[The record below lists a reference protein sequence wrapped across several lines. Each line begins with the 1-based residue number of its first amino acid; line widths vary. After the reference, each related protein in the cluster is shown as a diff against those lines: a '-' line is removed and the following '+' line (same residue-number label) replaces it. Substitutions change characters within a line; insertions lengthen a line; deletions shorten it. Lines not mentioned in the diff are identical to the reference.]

1 MSRDPKTGE
10 PAPVPVRM
18 SIRPNTSD
26 GAVTTPPRPS
36 PPVAESSTLAASA
49 TSGAER
55 RVAHRF
61 KIFHPGQWRHAD
73 THLRL
78 HLLDIST
85 TGARA
90 FAKAPP
96 EVGTNIFIE
105 CGVPLGVARVS
116 WLRGSSFGV
125 QFRISLS
132 LDTIDAVADTN
143 FGLKGK
149 LKRLP
154 VAR

>member
-1 MSRDPKTGE
+1 MSRDAKTGE
-10 PAPVPVRM
+10 AAPVSVRV
-18 SIRPNTSD
+18 ST
-26 GAVTTPPRPS
+26 G
-36 PPVAESSTLAASA
+36 PVAKSSALTASA
-49 TSGAER
+49 KSGAER

-154 VAR
+154 AAR